1 MDFVPAVPVERA
13 GLLVAAV
20 VVELGLAGGVAAQRA
35 VAQETV

>member
-13 GLLVAAV
+13 GLLVVVA

-35 VAQETV
+35 AAQEIA